1 MAVGTAFINL
11 IPEIKGFHRQAR
23 RDLKREELTAKVKL
37 LPEFDRQDARRQ
49 VEESKK
55 AIGRVT
61 ITMTPDLDAGAA
73 QAQASSVAD
82 RLRRSVP
89 FDVGLDSTG
98 TSSEAS
104 ATASSLRRSV
114 PFAVNLDAAAA
125 RGQAST
131 AAAGMRH
138 TVPFHVDLDTAGAR
152 TQATMAAASMRRTV
166 TFNVD
171 IDRNMLGSAV
181 AAVGAGGASMASS
194 GLMVGNSFARAGL
207 LVALLGPLIVAAVGV
222 AAAGIMAIPALL
234 GAVAVPIA
242 AIVLGLEGIKAAA
255 ATVAPAFAPIKQ
267 AVSDT
272 FRAVLIPV
280 FQQLTALVPILQ
292 AGLVGTA
299 QALGVMAS
307 AITGVVTS
315 SAGLAWLGQIFAG
328 VNALITGMAPAM
340 ATLTAAFMQLAAV
353 GIGPLATGLIAAV
366 TNFAMLFQQM
376 IQQAAATGLLQTS
389 ITMFTQVLG
398 ILLAILPP
406 LLMAGMQMFMI
417 FGPSMMAAFQA
428 LIPVLSPI
436 MQLFGILTAVFFQL
450 LAALLPVIGALFN
463 ALLPVLY
470 ALMPVVFFVAN
481 VLGTVLV
488 AALQFITPMLQVL
501 APVIAAL
508 LVVWAAW
515 SLWNMILSSSL
526 WATTAALFALPIT
539 WIIIGI
545 VALVAAVIYAWQNFG
560 WFRDIVT
567 GAWNMITAAASW
579 AWSIL
584 GMVFN
589 GIWIGIQAVGSF
601 FVWLWQA
608 AIVPAWNGIV
618 AAASWAWSILGIVF
632 DAIGFGIRILMAVV
646 WTVLVSP
653 WIIAWNLVTAAASW
667 AWNTVLAP
675 VFRAIGDIIGWLYN
689 NVVSP
694 IFGLISAAWGWM
706 AGAIAAGWNNI
717 LRPTWDAVAAMA
729 QWLWNNALRPVFDLI
744 AAGWN
749 GLLTL
754 IRGLYDNVLRP
765 TWEAVAAL
773 AGWLW
778 NNALRPTFEFIA
790 AGWNGLLTFIRTLYD
805 SVLVPCWNALQA
817 AAQFM
822 WNNVL
827 RPVFEAIGAAWGFMG
842 DAIRNV
848 FNGVIIPTFEA
859 LKGAVHAVGAAF
871 DAAVRW
877 IGNVWNT
884 IKGILAH
891 PVNFMIDVVY
901 NRGVKAAWDKIAGWL
916 KIPGLPGVAPIPTN
930 KRGGTMPG
938 YTPGRDTMLSWV
950 SGGESIMR
958 PEWTRAMGPGFVDS
972 ANQVARTRGPAGVRK
987 WMGGVND
994 GPIRPQRQKAA
1005 YKQHDGMLLPAF
1017 AGGGHT
1023 WRRLWDIVKRQFPD
1037 ISLTSSFRPGD
1048 PGYHGRGQAVD
1059 VGYGNH
1065 SRHGGV
1071 AGWLAQTFPASTEL
1085 ISAQLPGGVGI
1096 KNGKPLHYGAKTTG
1110 EHADHVHW
1118 AMAGE
1123 PVPGGGG
1130 GGLFDIVGMMVDWF
1144 INTLMKPVKDAAG
1157 QFLPKFGDQGMAV
1170 AMSKVPGAAIDAG
1183 VNWLKNLGDR
1193 LWELM
1198 GHAFGGMFG
1207 PGGGGGVER
1216 WRGVALQALKMTGQP
1231 LGLVDILLR
1240 RMNQESGGDPNVT
1253 NMWDSNAK
1261 KGTPSIGLMQTIGPT
1276 FEAYKFPGFNNI
1288 RAPLDNILASIRYT
1302 LATYGS
1308 LPAGYNRA
1316 GGYDSGGWLPPGH
1329 NLTYNGTGKPEAV
1342 LTSEQWDSMR
1352 EAASSGTGTSITV
1365 NYSESD
1371 VDPERVAASIDRR
1384 LTTLGRL

>member
-23 RDLKREELTAKVKL
+23 RDLNREELTAQVKL
-37 LPEFDRQDARRQ
+37 MPEFDRNRARRQ

-55 AIGRVT
+55 AIGTVT
-61 ITMTPDLDAGAA
+61 ITMTPDIDAGAA
-73 QAQASSVAD
+73 RSQASSVAD
-82 RLRRSVP
+82 RIRQSVP
-89 FDVGLDSTG
+89 FDVALHSA
-98 TSSEAS
+98 EARGQ
-104 ATASSLRRSV
+104 A
-114 PFAVNLDAAAA
+114 PAAAA
-125 RGQAST
+125 R
-131 AAAGMRH
+131 MRQ
-138 TVPFHVDLDTAGAR
+138 TVPFHVDLDAGAAR
-152 TQATMAAASMRRTV
+152 AQATAAAASMRRTV

-181 AAVGAGGASMASS
+181 SAVGAGGASMASS
-194 GLMVGNSFARAGL
+194 GMMVGGSFARAGL
-207 LVALLGPLIVAAVGV
+207 LVALLGPLIVGAVGL
-222 AAAGIMAIPALL
+222 AAAAIMALPALI

-242 AIVLGLEGIKAAA
+242 AIVLGMEGIKAAA

-272 FRAVLIPV
+272 FKAVLIPV

-307 AITGVVTS
+307 AITGVLTS
-315 SAGLAWLGQIFAG
+315 SAGMAWLSQIFAG
-328 VNALITGMAPAM
+328 VNAMISGMAPAM

-353 GIGPLATGLIAAV
+353 GIGPLASGLIAAV
-366 TNFAMLFQQM
+366 GNFAMLFQQM
-376 IQQAAATGLLQTS
+376 IQQTAATGLLQGS
-389 ITMFTQVLG
+389 ITMFTQILG
-398 ILLAILPP
+398 LLLAILPP
-406 LLMAGMQMFMI
+406 LLQAGMQMLMI
-417 FGPSMMAAFQA
+417 FGPPMMAAFQA
-428 LIPVLSPI
+428 LIPALGPLG
-436 MQLFGILTAVFFQL
+436 QLFGVLTAIFFQL
-450 LAALLPVIGALFN
+450 IA
-463 ALLPVLY
+463 
-470 ALMPVVFFVAN
+470 ALMPIVSVIASLLTPVLFVL
-481 VLGTVLV
+481 LGV
-488 AALQFITPMLQVL
+488 LQFLTPALQVL
-501 APVIAAL
+501 APVIGVL
-508 LVVWAAW
+508 LVAWAAW
-515 SLWNMILSSSL
+515 SLWNTILASTL

-545 VALVAAVIYAWQNFG
+545 VALIAAVIWAWQNWD
-560 WFRDIVT
+560 WFRITVINVWNAIV
-567 GAWNMITAAASW
+567 AAASW

-584 GMVFN
+584 GVVFN
-589 GIWIGIQAVGSF
+589 ALVIGVQAVGNF

-618 AAASWAWSILGIVF
+618 AAASWAWSVLGVVF

-689 NVVSP
+689 NVVAP

-749 GLLTL
+749 GLLAF

-848 FNGVIIPTFEA
+848 FNGVIVPTFEA

-901 NRGVKAAWDKIAGWL
+901 NRGVKAAWDQIAGWL

-972 ANQVARTRGPAGVRK
+972 ANQVARTRGAAGVRK

-1005 YKQHDGMLLPAF
+1005 YKKHDGALLPAF

-1023 WRRLWDIVKRQFPD
+1023 WPRLWDIVKRQFPD

-1342 LTSEQWDSMR
+1342 LTADQWDAMR
-1352 EAASSGTGTSITV
+1352 QAAQGNGATITV
-1365 NYSESD
+1365 NYADPD
-1371 VDPERVAASIDRR
+1371 VDPDRLGAALDRR
-1384 LTTLGRL
+1384 LAMSGRL